1 MTTTVVVAIAVVLL
15 CLALIARNLY
25 RTSAWYRLHQ
35 ARKGVSVHLPTDPA
49 CRLHTTPPR
58 RGSRLW
64 RAAAG
69 QPCPLCDRDGE
80 DGQW

>member
-1 MTTTVVVAIAVVLL
+1 MAAVIAAVVVLL
-15 CLALIARNLY
+15 CLVLIAWNLY
-25 RTSAWYRLHQ
+25 RTSDWYRLHQ

-69 QPCPLCDRDGE
+69 HPCPVCDDGSASGFSE
-80 DGQW
+80 

>member
-1 MTTTVVVAIAVVLL
+1 MGALITIVALVVLL
-15 CLALIARNLY
+15 CLALIAWNLY
-25 RTSAWYRLHQ
+25 RTSDWYRLHQ

-58 RGSRLW
+58 RGTRLW

-69 QPCPLCDRDGE
+69 QPCPLCDRSGE
-80 DGQW
+80 DSPW